1 MDIGFEEGDQI
12 LGGVVRET
20 DGVINTSEGGNDLE
34 AILESIDWSVG
45 GFVEVFDALV

>member
-1 MDIGFEEGDQI
+1 MDIGFEEGDKI

-20 DGVINTSEGGNDLE
+20 DSEIDAPEGADDSE
-34 AILESIDWSVG
+34 SILESIDWSVG